1 VARTRPRLLLSMQRF
16 LRYTAVGAF
25 ATLVHYALLVFAVER
40 LGWPAPWGSGF
51 GAVVGAQIAYAG
63 NRRLTFA
70 HDGPVAASWWRFQL
84 TALAGAGVGMAIVA
98 AAVALGWHYLVG
110 QVLATGT
117 SLLLT
122 FAINRF
128 WTFR

>member
-1 VARTRPRLLLSMQRF
+1 MQRL

-25 ATLVHYALLVFAVER
+25 ATLVHYALLVLLVER
-40 LGWPAPWGSGF
+40 FGWSAPWGSGL
-51 GAVVGAQIAYAG
+51 GAVVGAQVAYAG

-70 HDGPVAASWWRFQL
+70 HDGPVAGSWWRFQL
-84 TALAGAGVGMAIVA
+84 TALAGALAGMAIVA
-98 AAVALGWHYLVG
+98 GVVALGGHYLVG

-117 SLLLT
+117 GLLLT
-122 FAINRF
+122 FVINRG